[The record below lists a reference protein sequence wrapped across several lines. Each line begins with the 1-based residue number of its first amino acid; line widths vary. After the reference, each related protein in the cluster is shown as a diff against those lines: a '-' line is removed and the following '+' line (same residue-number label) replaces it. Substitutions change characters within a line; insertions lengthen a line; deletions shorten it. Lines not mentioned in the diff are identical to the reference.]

1 MDRKSK
7 FVANGTIGGMEASND
22 LEEELDEAHSVF
34 CTTNISTC
42 HPINQ
47 KGDAGK
53 FQHIVCFVLRNE
65 LMQLFATKKHLSA
78 EVSI

>member
-22 LEEELDEAHSVF
+22 LEEELDEEHSVF

-42 HPINQ
+42 HPNNKKKWHRKIP
-47 KGDAGK
+47 KYCLL
-53 FQHIVCFVLRNE
+53 CF
-65 LMQLFATKKHLSA
+65 A
-78 EVSI
+78 